1 MSQMLKSRKC
11 SAKNVWRAQ
20 KSFVINGPA
29 FLTVE
34 DGSEAS
40 SEISYARS
48 WGLCPGLTRCHHI
61 GYNQCDE

>member
-34 DGSEAS
+34 DGFEVFALDPKPAKKS
-40 SEISYARS
+40 
-48 WGLCPGLTRCHHI
+48 
-61 GYNQCDE
+61 